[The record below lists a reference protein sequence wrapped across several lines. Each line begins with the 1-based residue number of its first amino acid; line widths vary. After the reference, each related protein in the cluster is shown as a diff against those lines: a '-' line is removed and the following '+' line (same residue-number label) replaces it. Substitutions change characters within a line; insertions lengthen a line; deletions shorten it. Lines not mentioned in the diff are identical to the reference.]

1 MTSPH
6 PIVEPNFGGAKL
18 IAVAV
23 VTLVAAFNLTAVSAA
38 LHPLLGLMTLLV
50 ALLVTVAVLDRL
62 GQRWAPAAV
71 RMFDR
76 WCRATVRHIRTD

>member
-6 PIVEPNFGGAKL
+6 PDVDPHFGSAKL
-18 IAVAV
+18 IAVTV
-23 VTLVAAFNLTAVSAA
+23 VALVAAFNLTAVSAA

-50 ALLVTVAVLDRL
+50 ALLVTVAVVDRL

-71 RMFDR
+71 KVFDR
-76 WCRATVRHIRTD
+76 WCRATARHLRTD

>member
-6 PIVEPNFGGAKL
+6 PNFGSAKL
-18 IAVAV
+18 LAVAMLI
-23 VTLVAAFNLTAVSAA
+23 LVAAFNLTAVSAA
-38 LHPLLGLMTLLV
+38 LHPMLGLMTLLV
-50 ALLVTVAVLDRL
+50 ALLVSVAVLDRL

-71 RMFDR
+71 QVFDR

>member
-6 PIVEPNFGGAKL
+6 PHVEPNFGSAKL
-18 IAVAV
+18 FAVTV
-23 VTLVAAFNLTAVSAA
+23 VTLVIVFNLTAVSAS
-38 LHPLLGLMTLLV
+38 LHPMLGLVTLLV

-71 RMFDR
+71 QVFDR
-76 WCRATVRHIRTD
+76 WCRATARHLRTD